1 MRLFNLFQLLA
12 FFLSLFSYLTRSF
25 MHSYRKQPVNCNELK
40 AKISAEDRSLLNN
53 CQVLI
58 AVPLASVPV
67 NELTNLKKG
76 LPKSSTTSVLPMNDI
91 IELVDGT
98 PYCIMGSVVTGV
110 NLCIFITNNED
121 YEYFNN
127 WMKKMTSLQNF
138 IACKKGHLIRY
149 K

>member
-1 MRLFNLFQLLA
+1 MYAVAAILCASVLVFLVVPTTGFVRTVGGKRSSFLL
-12 FFLSLFSYLTRSF
+12 
-25 MHSYRKQPVNCNELK
+25 
-40 AKISAEDRSLLNN
+40 AKISAEDRA
-53 CQVLI
+53 VLG
-58 AVPLASVPV
+58 ACHVMVALPLASVPV

-76 LPKSSTTSVLPMNDI
+76 LPKSSNTSVLPMNDI

-98 PYCIMGSVVTGV
+98 PFCILGSVVKGV

-127 WMKKMTSLQNF
+127 WMKKMTSSQTNNF